1 METRRVMRCLKRQ
14 IAKTVLFTARFHCFT
29 VIECFNFFFC
39 KNICVQKDSGSTEV
53 RPSWIRKLQ
62 QQQEG
67 KQQKGNEPKQGTKD
81 KGKQEVKKTPSGN
94 SIKKKPAPAK
104 ENGEKKQAKAK
115 EDIDEKSRIAEEKAC
130 DGKRC
135 P

>member
-1 METRRVMRCLKRQ
+1 MV
-14 IAKTVLFTARFHCFT
+14 KTVLFTARFHCFT
-29 VIECFNFFFC
+29 DIECFNFFFC
-39 KNICVQKDSGSTEV
+39 KNIHLQKDSGSTEV

-67 KQQKGNEPKQGTKD
+67 KHQKGNEPKQGSKD
-81 KGKQEVKKTPSGN
+81 KGKQEVKKKPSGS

-104 ENGEKKQAKAK
+104 ENREKKQAKAK
-115 EDIDEKSRIAEEKAC
+115 EDIDEKNRIAEEKAG
-130 DGKRC
+130 DGKGC

>member
-1 METRRVMRCLKRQ
+1 MV
-14 IAKTVLFTARFHCFT
+14 KTVLFTARFHCFT
-29 VIECFNFFFC
+29 DIECFNFFFC
-39 KNICVQKDSGSTEV
+39 KNIHLQKDSGSTEV

-67 KQQKGNEPKQGTKD
+67 KHQKGNEPKQGSKD
-81 KGKQEVKKTPSGN
+81 KGKQEVKKKPSGS

-115 EDIDEKSRIAEEKAC
+115 EDIDEKSRIAEEKAG
-130 DGKRC
+130 DGKGC

>member
-1 METRRVMRCLKRQ
+1 MV
-14 IAKTVLFTARFHCFT
+14 KTVLFVVRFHCFT
-29 VIECFNFFFC
+29 DIECLNFFFC
-39 KNICVQKDSGSTEV
+39 KNLHLQKDSGSTEV

-67 KQQKGNEPKQGTKD
+67 KHQNGNEPKPGTKD
-81 KGKQEVKKTPSGN
+81 KGKQEVKKKPSGN

-115 EDIDEKSRIAEEKAC
+115 EDIDEKSRIAEEKAG
-130 DGKRC
+130 DGKGCDNC

>member
-1 METRRVMRCLKRQ
+1 M
-14 IAKTVLFTARFHCFT
+14 AKIVLFIVRSHCFT
-29 VIECFNFFFC
+29 DIECFNFFFC
-39 KNICVQKDSGSTEV
+39 KNIHVQKGSGSTEV
-53 RPSWIRKLQ
+53 RPSWITKLQ

-67 KQQKGNEPKQGTKD
+67 KHQKGNEPKQGTKD
-81 KGKQEVKKTPSGN
+81 KGKQEVKKKPSGS

-115 EDIDEKSRIAEEKAC
+115 EDVDEKSRIAEEKAG